1 MRIPATEILKSIP
14 EFVGIRLNEQPK
26 FTIVEKSKGV
36 EVRSYVP
43 IRLASTKV
51 SSQSEDFRSVAFER
65 LAKYIFGANA
75 KSQKIPMTTPVF
87 QERTGDGWTMSFA
100 LPAEF
105 LRHSAPPP
113 EEQGIELTLAPARLV
128 AVSRYSGTNTDEKMA
143 AAEKALTKWLAGHPS
158 YVAVSPVWWAQY
170 DAPFVIPFFKQNEA
184 MVQVHPS
191 H

>member
-14 EFVGIRLNEQPK
+14 ELVGIRLNEQPK

-75 KSQKIPMTTPVF
+75 KNQEIPMTSPVF

-105 LRHSAPPP
+105 RAEPDLALAGGADGMDFIRNLF
-113 EEQGIELTLAPARLV
+113 LT
-128 AVSRYSGTNTDEKMA
+128 A
-143 AAEKALTKWLAGHPS
+143 AAQMNENAVLVLEIGNERENFQRAFPHLEPLWFETSAGSDQVLLLTREQLA
-158 YVAVSPVWWAQY
+158 
-170 DAPFVIPFFKQNEA
+170 
-184 MVQVHPS
+184 
-191 H
+191 